1 MTAASWP
8 HPLTATPGQRL
19 ADLILNLSVSRTVS
33 QPYVYSYPFCNL
45 SLPLYYRKTYR
56 YCYGYLHLK
65 PILTLTLPLDRF
77 ATAYEQD
84 GKPLVENIMDKAGQ
98 KGTGKWTAIDALNLG
113 MPLTLIGESG
123 EPRPCPAMS
132 MVAATSHSHPRC
144 LCLQI
149 WY

>member
-1 MTAASWP
+1 
-8 HPLTATPGQRL
+8 
-19 ADLILNLSVSRTVS
+19 
-33 QPYVYSYPFCNL
+33 
-45 SLPLYYRKTYR
+45 
-56 YCYGYLHLK
+56 
-65 PILTLTLPLDRF
+65 
-77 ATAYEQD
+77 
-84 GKPLVENIMDKAGQ
+84 VENIMDKAGQ